1 MSGELNNISRVIK
14 RYGNRKLYDTE
25 LSRYVT
31 IEEVANH
38 IRNGISVR
46 IIDNKTGDDITSST
60 LALIVLEAE
69 KKQRYNSNSSILESV
84 IKTGTLTDF
93 IVNSTDSVKTGLEEA
108 EKWVGQLVDNN
119 KSFWNDMKK
128 YLKTNKDAV
137 KFEDFGTRM
146 EEYFKTTIEKM
157 RHSANKER
165 LKLEREILTLRQRV
179 VELEDKIKQH
189 EEEKRRKEVVD

>member
-1 MSGELNNISRVIK
+1 MSSDINNNRVIK

-69 KKQRYNSNSSILESV
+69 KKQRYNSSNSSILESV

-119 KSFWNDMKK
+119 KVFWNDMKK

-137 KFEDFGTRM
+137 KFEDFGSRM

-179 VELEDKIKQH
+179 AELDEKIKQH
-189 EEEKRRKEVVD
+189 EEEKRRKEVID

>member
-1 MSGELNNISRVIK
+1 MSNNNRVIK

-46 IIDNKTGDDITSST
+46 IMDNKTGEDITSST

-69 KKQRYNSNSSILESV
+69 KKQRYNSSNSSILESV

-93 IVNSTDSVKTGLEEA
+93 IVNSTDSMKTGLEEA

-119 KSFWNDMKK
+119 KLFWNDMKK
-128 YLKTNKDAV
+128 YLQTNKDAV
-137 KFEDFGTRM
+137 KFEDFGARM
-146 EEYFKTTIEKM
+146 EEYFKTTVEKM

-165 LKLEREILTLRQRV
+165 LKLEREILTLRQHV
-179 VELEDKIKQH
+179 AELEEKIKQH

>member
-1 MSGELNNISRVIK
+1 MNNNNRVIK

-46 IIDNKTGDDITSST
+46 IIDNKTGEDITGST

-69 KKQRYNSNSSILESV
+69 KKQRYSSNSSILESV

-93 IVNSTDSVKTGLEEA
+93 IVNSTDSMKTGLEEA
-108 EKWVGQLVDNN
+108 EKWVTQLVDNN
-119 KSFWNDMKK
+119 KQFWTDMKK
-128 YLKTNKDAV
+128 YIKTNKDAV
-137 KFEDFGTRM
+137 KFEDFGARM
-146 EEYFKTTIEKM
+146 EEYFAATVEKM

-165 LKLEREILTLRQRV
+165 LKLEREVLTLRQQV
-179 VELEDKIKQH
+179 TELEEKIKQH

>member
-1 MSGELNNISRVIK
+1 MNNNSRVIK

-46 IIDNKTGDDITSST
+46 IIDNKTGEDITGST

-69 KKQRYNSNSSILESV
+69 KKQRYSSNSSILESV

-93 IVNSTDSVKTGLEEA
+93 IVNSTDSMKTGLEEA
-108 EKWVGQLVDNN
+108 EKWVTQLVDNN
-119 KSFWNDMKK
+119 KQFWTDMKK
-128 YLKTNKDAV
+128 YIKTNKDAV
-137 KFEDFGTRM
+137 KFEDFGARM
-146 EEYFKTTIEKM
+146 EEYFAATVEKM

-165 LKLEREILTLRQRV
+165 LKLEREVLTLRQQV
-179 VELEDKIKQH
+179 TELEEKIKQH

>member
-1 MSGELNNISRVIK
+1 MSNNNRVIK

-46 IIDNKTGDDITSST
+46 IIDKKTGEDITSST

-69 KKQRYNSNSSILESV
+69 KKQRYSSNSSILESV

-93 IVNSTDSVKTGLEEA
+93 IVNSTDSMKTWLEEA

-119 KSFWNDMKK
+119 KQFWNDMKK

-146 EEYFKTTIEKM
+146 EEYFKTTVEKM

-165 LKLEREILTLRQRV
+165 LKLEREILTLRQHV
-179 VELEDKIKQH
+179 AELEEKIKQH
-189 EEEKRRKEVVD
+189 EEEKRRKEVVDQ

>member
-1 MSGELNNISRVIK
+1 MNVEPNNRIIK

-46 IIDNKTGDDITSST
+46 IIDNKTGEDITSST

-69 KKQRYNSNSSILESV
+69 KKQRHSSNSSILESV

-119 KSFWNDMKK
+119 KVFWNDMKK

-137 KFEDFGTRM
+137 KFEDFGARM

-179 VELEDKIKQH
+179 AELEDKIKQH
-189 EEEKRRKEVVD
+189 EEEKRRKEVVDS

>member
-1 MSGELNNISRVIK
+1 MFSSDSESGSRIIK

-38 IRNGISVR
+38 IRNGISVK
-46 IIDNKTGDDITSST
+46 IIDNKTGEDITGTT

-69 KKQRYNSNSSILESV
+69 KKQRTRTSSSILEAV

-93 IVNSTDSVKTGLEEA
+93 IAASTDSVKTGLEEA
-108 EKWVGQLVDNN
+108 EKWVVQLVDNN
-119 KSFWNDMKK
+119 KAFWMETRD
-128 YLKTNKDAV
+128 YFKTNKDSV
-137 KFEDFGTRM
+137 KFEEFGSRM

-157 RHSANKER
+157 RYSANKDR
-165 LKLEREILTLRQRV
+165 MMQERELLALRQKIA
-179 VELEDKIKQH
+179 ELEDKVKH
-189 EEEKRRKEVVD
+189 YEEEKRRIMND

>member
-1 MSGELNNISRVIK
+1 MISSDTDTNSRIIK

-38 IRNGISVR
+38 IRNGISVK
-46 IIDNKTGDDITSST
+46 IIDNKTGDDITGTT

-69 KKQRYNSNSSILESV
+69 KKQRNRASSSILESV

-93 IVNSTDSVKTGLEEA
+93 ISSSKDSVKTGLEEA
-108 EKWVGQLVDNN
+108 EKWIAQLVDSN
-119 KSFWNDMKK
+119 KAFWMETKDYFKD
-128 YLKTNKDAV
+128 NKDSA
-137 KFEDFGTRM
+137 KFEDFGSRM

-157 RHSANKER
+157 RHAANKER
-165 LKLEREILTLRQRV
+165 MKQERELLSLRQKIA
-179 VELEDKIKQH
+179 ELDEKVKQY
-189 EEEKRRKEVVD
+189 EEEKRRMMND